1 MSGALARAAGPSKAR
16 SSPPARSPAE
26 TSSESERALAAAA
39 SRPLQEALNRCGLR
53 IAANAE
59 QLSVFGT
66 RASAKAPD
74 LRFCEVPSHGW
85 YSCRHFKLYNK
96 AVQEDPN
103 NGEIYVK
110 RSHANFKLENWEGVV
125 SDVDKAFE
133 QGCKKTA
140 KLLLRKGQA
149 LFHLDKYD
157 TAKEVL
163 EEGSQLDGAG
173 SDFALWIEKCSAEI
187 KLIEKAKEA
196 VVVPPT
202 PAKIRYEWYQTE
214 RNVTIAVFVKN
225 RKQEDIKAE
234 FTDTAASELHNEASF
249 WGRLRAVTA
258 ACTPCHWRAD
268 HCEVLPDKVPEAAV
282 VEKAPPVFKT
292 KNWDSIVKETES
304 EKEEGDAALNA
315 LFQKIYAEGSD
326 EVKRAMNK
334 SFVESG
340 GTVLS
345 TNWEEIANKTTPIK
359 PPDGM
364 EYRKWTE

>member
-1 MSGALARAAGPSKAR
+1 MAGTVVDVLSKAN
-16 SSPPARSPAE
+16 SAFVDENYA
-26 TSSESERALAAAA
+26 
-39 SRPLQEALNRCGLR
+39 EALN
-53 IAANAE
+53 
-59 QLSVFGT
+59 
-66 RASAKAPD
+66 
-74 LRFCEVPSHGW
+74 
-85 YSCRHFKLYNK
+85 LYNK

-110 RSHANFKLENWEGVV
+110 RSHANFKLENWDGVV
-125 SDVDKAFE
+125 TDLDKAFE

-157 TAKEVL
+157 TAKQVL
-163 EEGSQLDGAG
+163 EEGSQLDGAS

-196 VVVPPT
+196 VVLPPA

-225 RKQEDIKAE
+225 RKQEDIQAE
-234 FTDTAASELHNEASF
+234 FTDTTVNFTMKLPSGEDYELSLKLAHPVVGEQTTVKCYQTKVEIKLQKQEGIKWTS
-249 WGRLRAVTA
+249 LEYDSTA
-258 ACTPCHWRAD
+258 
-268 HCEVLPDKVPEAAV
+268 PDVPAPMMFSVPEAAV

-304 EKEEGDAALNA
+304 EKEEGEAALNS